1 MKSKVFTSFAFLL
14 IVGMYVLGIPE
25 VFASNCTNQYG
36 STVECPQNHIVVNKK
51 VRHPINMNTFV
62 ENLTSNDTAYSPND
76 IVEYDIAVSN
86 TSNVNYS
93 EVSVSDTLP
102 ANLTFDGGIGSYDS
116 KTNILTYT
124 LTNLNAG
131 TTVHSRFTAK
141 VNAASSFA
149 NDLTCNVD
157 NYVKVTGPDGQS
169 DDDTASL
176 CVQTKVLGV
185 TTLPIAG
192 FEDYA
197 FFLPFAVLA
206 VLGSGLYIAQRR
218 ARP

>member
-1 MKSKVFTSFAFLL
+1 MKLKYSIIFSIFYFLFTIYSVTPAHA
-14 IVGMYVLGIPE
+14 
-25 VFASNCTNQYG
+25 ASCTNQYG

-51 VRHPINMNTFV
+51 VRHPINMNVFI

-93 EVSVSDTLP
+93 EITVSDSLP
-102 ANLTFDGGIGSYDS
+102 TYLVFDGGIGSYNS
-116 KTNILTYT
+116 TTNILTYT
-124 LTNLNAG
+124 ITNVNAG
-131 TTVHSRFTAK
+131 TTVHNRFTAK
-141 VNAASSFA
+141 VKAASAFA

-157 NYVKVTGPDGQS
+157 NYVKVTGPDGQT

-185 TTLPIAG
+185 TTLPVAG

-197 FFLPFAVLA
+197 FMMPFAILA
-206 VLGSGLYIAQRR
+206 MIGSGLFIAIKK

>member
-1 MKSKVFTSFAFLL
+1 MNIQKIMHSLL
-14 IVGMYVLGIPE
+14 CSILLTLILVPSVSAVG
-25 VFASNCTNQYG
+25 CTNQYG

-51 VRHPINMNTFV
+51 VRHPVNMNLFI

-76 IVEYDIAVSN
+76 TVEYDIAVSS

-93 EVSVSDTLP
+93 EVIVSDTLP
-102 ANLTFDGGIGSYDS
+102 SYLTFDGGPGTYN
-116 KTNILTYT
+116 KETNILTFT

-131 TTVHSRFTAK
+131 TTVRTRFTAK
-141 VNAASSFA
+141 VKSSTAFSQ
-149 NDLTCNVD
+149 DLTCNVV
-157 NYVKVTGPDGQS
+157 NYVKVTGPDGQT

-176 CVQTKVLGV
+176 CVQTRVLGV
-185 TTLPIAG
+185 TTLPVAG

-197 FFLPFAVLA
+197 FMIPFAVLA
-206 VLGSGLYIAQRR
+206 IVGSGMFMALKK